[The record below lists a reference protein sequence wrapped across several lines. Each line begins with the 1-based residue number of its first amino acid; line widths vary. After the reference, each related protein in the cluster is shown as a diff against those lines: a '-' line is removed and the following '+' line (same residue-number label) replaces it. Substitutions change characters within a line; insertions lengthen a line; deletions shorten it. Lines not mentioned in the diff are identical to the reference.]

1 MPRLG
6 RVAHKPEVEMQ
17 NATLVTGH
25 HCTLMISGAKERG
38 RELAG
43 YNYPEL
49 ILDWHIHMA
58 REWPQDKAKK
68 KKEGGDLRLFQ

>member
-1 MPRLG
+1 
-6 RVAHKPEVEMQ
+6 
-17 NATLVTGH
+17 
-25 HCTLMISGAKERG
+25 MISGAKERG

>member
-1 MPRLG
+1 
-6 RVAHKPEVEMQ
+6 
-17 NATLVTGH
+17 
-25 HCTLMISGAKERG
+25 MISGEKERG

-58 REWPQDKAKK
+58 REWPQDKGK
-68 KKEGGDLRLFQ
+68 KKEEEEICASFSEAWNLSAHE